1 MNWIVRSFSRT
12 KSWLFS
18 ISVCSLDMWH
28 WFALTQEMIAEL
40 RRETSSQIAAGSS
53 VARRGMRHRQA
64 TLPHWFKMCQT
75 FRFFPDLFLSV
86 FKKTIKEKKNN
97 MNIMLKKSQLLRQK
111 ADVLTSHHVDYTT
124 CIYILYMYMTMPK
137 FPGSPL
143 FTTTTS
149 NILPAITPCPSLFF
163 SMFLPSCPSHF
174 LAYLGT
180 TECDSEPQLLLVY
193 VGVHLKV
200 LAKSYYEDRSY
211 HVVSNSRKCVSSS
224 PK

>member
-75 FRFFPDLFLSV
+75 FRFFPDLFLRV
-86 FKKTIKEKKNN
+86 FKKIIKEKKNN
-97 MNIMLKKSQLLRQK
+97 MNIMLKKVSCLGKKLTCWHRITWITLRVYIYYICIWLCLSFR
-111 ADVLTSHHVDYTT
+111 AVLSLRPRLQ
-124 CIYILYMYMTMPK
+124 IYSLQ
-137 FPGSPL
+137 SPL
-143 FTTTTS
+143 A
-149 NILPAITPCPSLFF
+149 L
-163 SMFLPSCPSHF
+163 H
-174 LAYLGT
+174 
-180 TECDSEPQLLLVY
+180 
-193 VGVHLKV
+193 
-200 LAKSYYEDRSY
+200 
-211 HVVSNSRKCVSSS
+211 SSS
-224 PK
+224 LCFFHPALHISWPIWGRRSVTQSHNCC